1 MSLAVRQEVAAC
13 GWCGA
18 EVESANAGTA
28 DAVFCCPGCETA
40 STLVHGAGLDAYF
53 ARRDTM
59 PPRPEGQGRRDWAQ
73 IPRSETP
80 DGQVEAT
87 FHVDGLR
94 CAACT
99 WLSERVMLDLPG
111 VTEAQVSY
119 GTGAARLRFDP
130 NVASLDEALRRV
142 SLLGYRPRAVDA
154 APTDDRELL
163 NRLGVASFAAG
174 NVMMLAVAVY
184 LGWFSGMHEAY
195 QGLFRWFSLL
205 LATPV
210 TFYSAAPFF
219 QGAIQGLRHRVLHM
233 DLPIAL
239 AVAGVYAHGLYA
251 TVVGGE
257 GWLDSLTML
266 VALLLVGKV
275 LEQRGRRR
283 AAEAAQALAVQAP
296 SSARRITPMGLEVVP
311 ASALRIGDRFEL
323 GAGEEIAADGRVV
336 EGHGRVQMGLLTGES
351 EAVAVGPGRSVVA
364 GAVLAEGH
372 LRVEVVAPAAE
383 SMLARMAE
391 LLRDAASRPP
401 EPTAADRLA
410 PWFVGLTL
418 VASAVSFAVWSTL
431 TGPAHALEVT
441 VAVLVVACPC
451 ALALAAPLAAHAGLG
466 AAARRGLLLRGGDA
480 VRRTAEV
487 DLVALDKTG
496 TLTFGQPRVVTAED
510 RVLRIAAGIER
521 ASVHPIARA
530 IVDEAGARGIPLPL
544 GERILETPGQGIE
557 GVVDGRLWRV
567 QSGGAGVVEVR
578 EEGGALLGRIHLRDR
593 LREEAVAAVAS
604 LRRLGVSVVLL
615 TGDHEQVAREIGQ
628 QVGIDEVLAAR
639 SPEEKAAWIAARRAE
654 GRRVLFVGDG
664 VNDGPALAEADVG
677 IAMGHGAASSVMVAD
692 GILVHER
699 IDALRAGL
707 LAARAAARV
716 GRISVWRSVI
726 YNVATVTLAM
736 FGLVNPLVAAVLM
749 PLSSGLV
756 VAGAMS
762 VEGRV
767 ARGSAT

>member
-1 MSLAVRQEVAAC
+1 MSLAVRREVRPCA
-13 GWCGA
+13 WCGA
-18 EVESANAGTA
+18 GVEAEGPGEA
-28 DAVFCCPGCETA
+28 FCCPGCETA
-40 STLVHGAGLDAYF
+40 SVMVHGAGLEAYF
-53 ARRDTM
+53 AKRDVL
-59 PPRPEGQGRRDWAQ
+59 PARPQGRSSLSWAQ
-73 IPRSETP
+73 IPRQTLP
-80 DGQVEAT
+80 DGCVEAT

-99 WLSERVMLDLPG
+99 WLTERVMLDAPG
-111 VTEAQVSY
+111 VVQAQVSY
-119 GTGAARLRFDP
+119 GTGAARVRWDP
-130 NVASLDEALRRV
+130 RTASLEEALQRV
-142 SLLGYRPRAVDA
+142 SLLGYSPRAVDA
-154 APTDDRELL
+154 APTDDRDLL
-163 NRLGVASFAAG
+163 NRLGVAAFAAG
-174 NVMMLAVAVY
+174 NVMMIAAAVY
-184 LGWFSGMHEAY
+184 LGWFSGMDEGF
-195 QGLFRWFSLL
+195 QVLFRWVSLL

-219 QGAIQGLRHRVLHM
+219 QGAINGLRHRLLHM

-239 AVAGVYAHGLYA
+239 AVAAVYAHGLYA
-251 TVVGGE
+251 TLVGRE

-296 SSARRITPMGLEVVP
+296 SRARRITPMGLEEIP
-311 ASALRIGDRFEL
+311 ASELRAGDRIEL
-323 GAGEEIAADGRVV
+323 AAGEEIAADGRVL

-351 EAVAVGPGRSVVA
+351 EAVAVGPGRTVIA

-372 LRVEVVAPAAE
+372 LRVQVQAPAAE
-383 SMLARMAE
+383 SMLARMAD
-391 LLRDAASRPP
+391 LLREAASRPP
-401 EPTAADRLA
+401 EPTTADRLA

-418 VASAVSFAVWSTL
+418 LAAAITFGVWTVL
-431 TGPAHALEVT
+431 DGPAHALEIT

-480 VRRTAEV
+480 VRRTSQV
-487 DLVALDKTG
+487 DLIALDKTG
-496 TLTFGQPRVVTAED
+496 TLTWGQPRVVAAED

-544 GERILETPGQGIE
+544 GERVRETPGQGIE
-557 GVVDGRLWRV
+557 GLVDGRLWRV

-593 LREEAVAAVAS
+593 LREEAVAAVSGLKA
-604 LRRLGVSVVLL
+604 LGVQVVLL
-615 TGDHEQVAREIGQ
+615 TGDHPEVAREIAAQ
-628 QVGIDEVLAAR
+628 AGIDQVLAAR
-639 SPEEKAAWIAARRAE
+639 SPEDKAAWIAARRAE
-654 GRRVLFVGDG
+654 GRHVMFVGDG

-677 IAMGHGAASSVMVAD
+677 IAMGHGAASSVLVAD
-692 GILVHER
+692 GILVGER
-699 IDALRAGL
+699 VDALRSGL

-716 GRISVWRSVI
+716 GRISVWRSVV
-726 YNVATVTLAM
+726 YNVATVLLAM
-736 FGLVNPLVAAVLM
+736 FGLINPLVAAVLM

-756 VAGAMS
+756 IAGAMS

-767 ARGSAT
+767 LRGQR